1 MQYIKFLNLKYKLVI
16 KIKKYLKNKSYLR
29 FEKRLKRTLN
39 VNYKIFIENINNL
52 DNLYIQLHLHKYLQK
67 NLNII
72 ND

>member
-52 DNLYIQLHLHKYLQK
+52 DNLYIKLHLHKYLQK
-67 NLNII
+67 NLNSI